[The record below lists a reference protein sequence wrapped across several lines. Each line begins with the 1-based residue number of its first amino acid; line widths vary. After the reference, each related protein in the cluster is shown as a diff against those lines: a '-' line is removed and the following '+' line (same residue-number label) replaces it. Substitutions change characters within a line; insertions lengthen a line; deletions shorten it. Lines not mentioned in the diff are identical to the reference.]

1 MNEGLREA
9 PHERPY
15 ERWRASADVGPSC
28 TVQLFAVKYFT
39 RFVLI
44 VAGLLAVTYAGDY
57 AALRIPIPKGRAAYD
72 TITVRPYY
80 DVGLKSG
87 KSDLYFL
94 EPQKQTCVNSLFPH
108 MGFPPC
114 WYARKH
120 THPRIAL

>member
-1 MNEGLREA
+1 MAACCRRA
-9 PHERPY
+9 PTDG
-15 ERWRASADVGPSC
+15 RWPG
-28 TVQLFAVKYFT
+28 TVQLFVVKYFT
-39 RFVLI
+39 RFILI

-94 EPQKQTCVNSLFPH
+94 EPQKQTCVNSLFPQ

-114 WYARKH
+114 WYVRKH